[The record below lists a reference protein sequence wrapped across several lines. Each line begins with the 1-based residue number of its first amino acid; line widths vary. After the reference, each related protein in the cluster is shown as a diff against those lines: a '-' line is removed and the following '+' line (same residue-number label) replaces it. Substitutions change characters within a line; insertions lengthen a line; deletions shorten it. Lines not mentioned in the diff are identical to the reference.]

1 MDYKLVFSRDQS
13 VDQTTHYV
21 VNEAFTEEEL
31 GWINNLQELYPFQ
44 IATTVGNDNDIRKS
58 DIKWVHPD
66 DKSFW
71 VYEKLE
77 QYIKQANDSLW
88 KFNLHSI
95 IDSIQYTVYY
105 EGGGHYDWHVDIGP
119 NTINHRK
126 VSLTIQLSDP
136 DEYEGGDLEIWT
148 GGEFKTI
155 ERKQGCA
162 IIFPSFLMHRI
173 TPITKGVRKSLVL
186 WVGGDHYK

>member
-1 MDYKLVFSRDQS
+1 MDYKLVFPRDQS
-13 VDQTTHYV
+13 IDQTNYHI
-21 VNEAFTEEEL
+21 VNDAFTTEEL
-31 GWINNLQELYPFQ
+31 EWIDNLQGWYPFQ
-44 IATTVGNDNDIRKS
+44 EATIVGGADKIRKS
-58 DIKWVHPD
+58 EIKWIHSD

-71 VYEKLE
+71 VYEKLG
-77 QYIKQANDSLW
+77 QYIQQANNELW

-119 NTINHRK
+119 GSINHRK

-136 DEYEGGDLEIWT
+136 NEYEGGDLEIWT
-148 GGEFKTI
+148 GGDFKTI

-162 IIFPSFLMHRI
+162 IIFPSFLMHRV
-173 TPITKGVRKSLVL
+173 TPITKGTRRSLVL
-186 WVGGDHYK
+186 WVGGDSYK

>member
-1 MDYKLVFSRDQS
+1 MDFKLIFPKDQS

-21 VNEAFTEEEL
+21 IDEAFTEEEL
-31 GWINNLQELYPFQ
+31 GWINNLQTLYPFQ
-44 IATTVGNDNDIRKS
+44 EATTIGDVDGIRKS
-58 DIKWVHPD
+58 EIKWMHVD

-71 VYEKLE
+71 VYERLGR
-77 QYIKQANDSLW
+77 YIQQANDKLW
-88 KFNLHSI
+88 KFNLNSI

-126 VSLTIQLSDP
+126 VSITIQLSDP

-148 GGEFKTI
+148 GGDIKTI

-162 IIFPSFLMHRI
+162 IIFPSFLMHRV
-173 TPITKGVRKSLVL
+173 TPIIKGIRRSLVL
-186 WVGGDHYK
+186 WVGGDSYK

>member
-1 MDYKLVFSRDQS
+1 MEYKLVFPRDQS
-13 VDQTTHYV
+13 IDQTNYHI
-21 VNEAFTEEEL
+21 VNDAFTAEEL

-44 IATTVGNDNDIRKS
+44 KATIVGNGDKIRKS
-58 DIKWVHPD
+58 EIKWIHSD

-71 VYEKLE
+71 VYEKLG
-77 QYIKQANDSLW
+77 QYIQQANNALW
-88 KFNLHSI
+88 KFNLQSI
-95 IDSIQYTVYY
+95 VDSIQYTVYY

-119 NTINHRK
+119 GSINHRK

-148 GGEFKTI
+148 GGEFRTI

-173 TPITKGVRKSLVL
+173 TPITKGIRRSLVL
-186 WVGGDHYK
+186 WVGGDSYK

>member
-1 MDYKLVFSRDQS
+1 MEYRLVFPRDPS
-13 VDQTTHYV
+13 IDQTLHYV
-21 VNEAFTEEEL
+21 INEAFTAEEL

-44 IATTVGNDNDIRKS
+44 AATIVGDADGIRKS
-58 DIKWVHPD
+58 EIKWMHPD

-71 VYEKLE
+71 VYDKISH
-77 QYIKQANDSLW
+77 YIHQANNELW
-88 KFNLHSI
+88 KFNLHSLM
-95 IDSIQYTVYY
+95 DSIQYTVYY

-126 VSLTIQLSDP
+126 VSITIQLSDP

-148 GGEFKTI
+148 GGDIKTI

-162 IIFPSFLMHRI
+162 IIFPSFLMHRV
-173 TPITKGVRKSLVL
+173 TPITKGTRRSLVL
-186 WVGGDHYK
+186 WVGGDSYK

>member
-1 MDYKLVFSRDQS
+1 MEYKLVFPRDQS
-13 VDQTTHYV
+13 VDQTMHYV
-21 VNEAFTEEEL
+21 VDDAFNEEEL
-31 GWINNLQELYPFQ
+31 GWIDNLQALYPFQ
-44 IATTVGNDNDIRKS
+44 VATIVGDADGIRKS
-58 DIKWVHPD
+58 EIKWMHPD

-71 VYEKLE
+71 VYEKLG
-77 QYIKQANDSLW
+77 QYIEQANNTLW
-88 KFNLHSI
+88 KFNLNSI
-95 IDSIQYTVYY
+95 GDSIQYTVYH

-119 NTINHRK
+119 SSINHRK

-162 IIFPSFLMHRI
+162 IIFPSFLMHRV
-173 TPITKGVRKSLVL
+173 TPITKGIRRSLVL
-186 WVGGDHYK
+186 WVGGDSYK